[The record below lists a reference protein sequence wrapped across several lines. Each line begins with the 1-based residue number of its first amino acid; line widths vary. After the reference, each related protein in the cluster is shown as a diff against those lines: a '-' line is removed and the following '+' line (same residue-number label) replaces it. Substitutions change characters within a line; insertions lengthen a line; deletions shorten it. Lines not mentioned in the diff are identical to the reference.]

1 MYQVFPVLGGWILND
16 FCPLPSQK
24 WIVDVAPH
32 KSIGKYTISYNTP
45 PNALY
50 ITHLVK
56 YAS

>member
-1 MYQVFPVLGGWILND
+1 MYQVFPVLGGWIFND

-32 KSIGKYTISYNTP
+32 ESIRKSTISYNTP

-50 ITHLVK
+50 ITHLV
-56 YAS
+56 